1 MRVHSARYT
10 QCIYVSSR
18 KLKLPKDTH
27 TKKYKQLLPTHPI
40 PKVEIYIA
48 VKCKNIY
55 RVLNGVTN
63 YGTVLRK
70 GSVTQDFECASVYYI
85 LQF

>member
-1 MRVHSARYT
+1 ME
-10 QCIYVSSR
+10 
-18 KLKLPKDTH
+18 L
-27 TKKYKQLLPTHPI
+27 
-40 PKVEIYIA
+40 YIA

-55 RVLNGVTN
+55 RVHNGVTN

-70 GSVTQDFECASVYYI
+70 GAVKQDFECASVYYI